1 MKGSVFITLV
11 ALLLPGSAS
20 AQQSVEVLSVINGQQ
35 LLIELDG
42 DGRSLRLACLQAP
55 RPSQQPWADQAD
67 AALNRL
73 VQRGDRGSFDLRAR
87 DVYGRLVGR
96 LEVGGGDVGAALV
109 EAGAVFPWNGFVGH
123 CDDLGYERLAE
134 SARREGRGV
143 WSIRGGLR
151 RPWDVM
157 EATRDEAP

>member
-1 MKGSVFITLV
+1 MKGSVLITLV

-55 RPSQQPWADQAD
+55 RPSQQPWADQAA

-96 LEVGGGDVGAALV
+96 LEVGGEMSVPPWWKRVRCSPGTASSVTVMIWGMSDWLSRPGVKDVGS
-109 EAGAVFPWNGFVGH
+109 GRFAVV
-123 CDDLGYERLAE
+123 
-134 SARREGRGV
+134 
-143 WSIRGGLR
+143 
-151 RPWDVM
+151 
-157 EATRDEAP
+157 